1 MTATLLRLSQR
12 RSPSLVTEYRQDVRL
27 FPSRLRKLG
36 VIALLLLWL
45 FLPFQA
51 DDFWLSV
58 CNYIAVVAIGGI
70 GLNLLTGYTGQVSLG
85 QAFFMACGAFTAAF
99 LGSKHGW
106 PFLAWMLAAA
116 VIGGLIGAL
125 IGPLALR
132 LQGNY
137 LAIVTLGLLFVGDH
151 VFTNWTTVTGGGRG
165 VNVRASMAIGP
176 VDFADLDLFG
186 QRYSRSQ
193 GLFWLMW
200 IIVAIVALIAKNVVR
215 SRPGRAMQAVRDR
228 DIAAEVVGISLVR
241 YKVGA
246 FALSSALAAVS
257 GALYA
262 AVVQQFVSPAEFGGT
277 LGLVLSIQFIAV
289 IIIGGIGTIYGSIL
303 GAIVVGGLPRVIDKY
318 SGSLPFLSSGPGDD
332 GLLSVAAFNNILFG
346 VLVIVFLLAEPL
358 GLAAFWRRLTVYFK
372 TWPFSY

>member
-1 MTATLLRLSQR
+1 MAAVLRVSQR
-12 RSPSLVTEYRQDVRL
+12 RSPALVTDHRQDVRL
-27 FPSRLRKLG
+27 YKSRLAKVG
-36 VIALLLLWL
+36 MIAVLLLWL
-45 FLPFQA
+45 YLPFQA
-51 DDFWLSV
+51 DDSWLGV

-70 GLNLLTGYTGQVSLG
+70 GLNLLTGFTGQVSLG

-99 LGSKHGW
+99 LGGKHGW
-106 PFLAWMLAAA
+106 PMLGWLLAAA
-116 VIGGLIGAL
+116 VIGGLVGAL
-125 IGPLALR
+125 IGPIALR

-151 VFTNWTTVTGGGRG
+151 VFSNWTTITGGGRG
-165 VNVRASMAIGP
+165 VNVRAPLSVGP
-176 VDFADLDLFG
+176 VDFANLQLFG
-186 QRYSRSQ
+186 QSYTRAQ

-228 DIAAEVVGISLVR
+228 DVAAEIIGISLLR
-241 YKVGA
+241 YKLGA

-277 LGLVLSIQFIAV
+277 FGLVLSIQFIAV
-289 IIIGGIGTIYGSIL
+289 IIIGGLGTIYGAIL
-303 GAIVVGGLPRVIDKY
+303 GAIVVGGLPRVIEKY
-318 SGSLPFLSSGPGDD
+318 SSSLPFLTSSPDSGGIIT
-332 GLLSVAAFNNILFG
+332 VASFNNILFG

-358 GLAAFWRRLTVYFK
+358 GLAAIWRRLTTYFK